1 MFEGKY
7 LTFCGCFRHSRHP
20 PCWADTRWDWDDMN
34 SIIKAEHMRA
44 GVRSYMGFL
53 LQTVSYW
60 LGWPGWCHADGS
72 GRGCWLTPSDW
83 NLTAPEGEEQEVLR
97 YLLLV
102 KDALYKI
109 CQLGQ
114 QMATILM
121 FVPPVDAGAGAE
133 AGAGAG
139 VAGIGVCTGIGAAA
153 GAAWLWLDLLQRD
166 WDSLR
171 LGVGLGLGL
180 GLEMLSLT
188 VRKTCEMSDQCWQ
201 CNQCLMKLIKAYRVY

>member
-1 MFEGKY
+1 MFEVNY
-7 LTFCGCFRHSRHP
+7 LTFCRRFRHSRHP
-20 PCWADTRWDWDDMN
+20 PCWADTRWDWDYMN
-34 SIIKAEHMRA
+34 CIINAEHMRA

-83 NLTAPEGEEQEVLR
+83 NLTAPAGEEQEVLR

-121 FVPPVDAGAGAE
+121 FVPPVDAGAG

-188 VRKTCEMSDQCWQ
+188 VRKTCETSDQCWQ
-201 CNQCLMKLIKAYRVY
+201 RNQCLMKLIKAYRVY

>member
-20 PCWADTRWDWDDMN
+20 PYWADTRWDWDDMN

-60 LGWPGWCHADGS
+60 LGWPGWCHVDGS

-83 NLTAPEGEEQEVLR
+83 NLTAPAGEEQEVLR

-102 KDALYKI
+102 EDALYKI

-121 FVPPVDAGAGAE
+121 FVPPVDAGAGAG
-133 AGAGAG
+133 AGAGA
-139 VAGIGVCTGIGAAA
+139 AGIGVCTGIGAAA
-153 GAAWLWLDLLQRD
+153 GAAWFWLDLLQRD

-188 VRKTCEMSDQCWQ
+188 VRKACEMSDQCWQ
-201 CNQCLMKLIKAYRVY
+201 CNQCLMKLMKAYRVY